1 MSPDDLIIRSGY
13 VVTMDPA
20 LGDLPDGDVLVTGGR
35 IAAVGTGL
43 GAGGARELDARG
55 MIVAPGLV
63 NTHWHMWNTLLR
75 SMSGGAP
82 GEDGPAGYFPVTAR
96 LGRAFTSDDVYQGTL
111 LACAEAISSGITT
124 VHDWCHNIR
133 GPGYAEAGLRALAEA
148 GLRARYSYGYAA
160 GQPNDEAMD
169 TDGLRALHRDWDG
182 AGPGPPGAGRLTL
195 GMAWRGTGGSN
206 PAMRVAP
213 GVYRQEIAAA
223 RELGLPVTVH
233 ASGPPSAAGQIAA
246 LAGAGLLGPDL
257 QVVHANCATPE
268 EIGQLAAAGCA
279 VSLSPFSELLI
290 GYGLPQTAGLLAA
303 GIRVGL
309 SVDTTALTG
318 NADMF
323 AIMKLTQGLING
335 TAQQEFACT
344 ARQALALGTID
355 GARSLGL
362 DGVTGSLTPGKRA
375 DRHPGHHRAPEPGR
389 ADRPGR
395 VAGHGGPAR
404 ERGHRAGR
412 RPDPQARGVAGHAGR
427 RADQRPGPRGP
438 GPGPRPRRL
447 ARSWA
452 GRLARSWAGR
462 LARSWAGR
470 LARSWAGAYC
480 SCPSR

>member
-1 MSPDDLIIRSGY
+1 VSADDLVFRSGH
-13 VVTMDPA
+13 VVTMDPE
-20 LGDLPDGDVLVTGGR
+20 LGDIPDGDVLVAGGR

-43 GAGGARELDARG
+43 DAPGAGEIDARG

-63 NTHWHMWNTLLR
+63 DTHWHMWNTLLR
-75 SMSGGAP
+75 SMSGGMP

-96 LGRAFTSDDVYQGTL
+96 LGRVFTDGDIYHGTL
-111 LACAEAISSGITT
+111 LACAEAINSGITT
-124 VHDWCHNIR
+124 VHDWCHNVR
-133 GPGYAEAGLRALAEA
+133 GPAHAEAGLRALAES
-148 GLRARYSYGYAA
+148 GLRARFSYGYAA
-160 GQPNDEAMD
+160 GQPNDQAMD
-169 TDGLRALHRDWDG
+169 TGGLRALHRDWDSWS
-182 AGPGPPGAGRLTL
+182 GPSAPGRAGRLTL

-213 GVYRQEIAAA
+213 EIYRREIAAG
-223 RELGLPVTVH
+223 RELGLPITVH

-246 LAGAGLLGPDL
+246 LASAGLLGPDL
-257 QVVHANCATPE
+257 QVVHANCATPA

-335 TAQQEFACT
+335 TARQEFACT

-362 DGVTGSLTPGKRA
+362 DAVTGSLTPGKRA
-375 DRHPGHHRAPEPGR
+375 DLILVATGHPNLGVLTDPAGLLVTAAQPGNVDTVL
-389 ADRPGR
+389 ADGQLLKRGGALVTLDGER
-395 VAGHGGPAR
+395 VSAQAR
-404 ERGHRAGR
+404 EALAGVRAR
-412 RPDPQARGVAGHAGR
+412 ARAA
-427 RADQRPGPRGP
+427 
-438 GPGPRPRRL
+438 
-447 ARSWA
+447 
-452 GRLARSWAGR
+452 
-462 LARSWAGR
+462 
-470 LARSWAGAYC
+470 
-480 SCPSR
+480 

>member
-1 MSPDDLIIRSGY
+1 VSADDLVIRSGH
-13 VVTMDPA
+13 VVTMDPE
-20 LGDLPDGDVLVTGGR
+20 LGDIPDGDVLVAGGR

-43 GAGGARELDARG
+43 DAPGAREIDARG

-63 NTHWHMWNTLLR
+63 DTHWHMWNTLLR
-75 SMSGGAP
+75 SMSGGMP

-96 LGRAFTSDDVYQGTL
+96 LGRAFTDGDIYLGTL
-111 LACAEAISSGITT
+111 LACAEAINSGITT
-124 VHDWCHNIR
+124 VHDWCHNVR
-133 GPGYAEAGLRALAEA
+133 GPAHAEAGLRALAES
-148 GLRARYSYGYAA
+148 GLRARFSYGYAA
-160 GQPNDEAMD
+160 GQPNDQAMD
-169 TDGLRALHRDWDG
+169 TGGLRALHRDWDSWS
-182 AGPGPPGAGRLTL
+182 AQSAPGRAGRLTL

-213 GVYRQEIAAA
+213 EIYRREIAAG
-223 RELGLPVTVH
+223 RELGLPITVH

-246 LAGAGLLGPDL
+246 LASAGLLGPDL
-257 QVVHANCATPE
+257 QVVHANCATPA

-362 DGVTGSLTPGKRA
+362 DAVTGSLTPGKRA
-375 DRHPGHHRAPEPGR
+375 DLILVATGHPNLGVLTDPAGLLVTAAQPGNVDTVL
-389 ADRPGR
+389 ADGQLLKRGGALVTLDGER
-395 VAGHGGPAR
+395 VSAQAR
-404 ERGHRAGR
+404 EALAGVRA
-412 RPDPQARGVAGHAGR
+412 
-427 RADQRPGPRGP
+427 RA
-438 GPGPRPRRL
+438 
-447 ARSWA
+447 S
-452 GRLARSWAGR
+452 
-462 LARSWAGR
+462 
-470 LARSWAGAYC
+470 
-480 SCPSR
+480 